1 MNNYRAGGMNDEYGH
16 GGMHDEYG
24 HGGMHEYKKSGK
36 MPKALLEYFMRKKK
50 AAMGM
55 KMPMFQGS
63 GAAPNPVMDLYRTRM
78 AALGASNLGQH
89 QGQSFVDAVL
99 SSSVRD
105 EDRAALEAEL
115 KASGLP
121 RRVFAEGRSYGD
133 MVDDFRD
140 AYGGIGQGIL
150 EADIAR
156 YNEALATGDP
166 NKLPRTGLNY
176 AGGNPIVHRQGD
188 PESAAYAVLTK
199 DLYGS
204 EAFDKLSKTQQDSLY
219 EALQRAST
227 RFGEG
232 NVDFSKFMD

>member
-1 MNNYRAGGMNDEYGH
+1 MRTVRMNKYRAGGMNDEYGH
-16 GGMHDEYG
+16 GGMHEYG
-24 HGGMHEYKKSGK
+24 KSGK
-36 MPKALLEYFMRKKK
+36 MPKALLEYFMKKK

-63 GAAPNPVMDLYRTRM
+63 GAAPNPVMDLYRSRM
-78 AALGASNLGQH
+78 AALGASPLGQH
-89 QGQSFVDAVL
+89 QGQSFVDATL
-99 SSSVRD
+99 SSHVRP

-133 MVDDFRD
+133 LVDDFRD

-156 YNEALATGDP
+156 YDAALATGDP

-176 AGGNPIVHRQGD
+176 AGGNPIVHTQGD
-188 PESAAYAVLTK
+188 PESAAYMMLTK
-199 DLYGS
+199 GVGGS
-204 EAFDKLSKTQQDSLY
+204 DEYNKLSKAQQQNLM
-219 EALQRAST
+219 EMLQRAST